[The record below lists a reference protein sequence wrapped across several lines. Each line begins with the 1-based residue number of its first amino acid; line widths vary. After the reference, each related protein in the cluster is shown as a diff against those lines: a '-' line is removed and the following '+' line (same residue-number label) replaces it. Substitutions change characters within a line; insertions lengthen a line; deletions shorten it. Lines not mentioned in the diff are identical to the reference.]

1 MTADLQ
7 PPGRRGPG
15 RGFRVL
21 VVDDEKPLAEVVARY
36 LLRDGY
42 EVTVVHD
49 GPTALQRSRGLDPDV
64 VILDLGLPGLDGLDV
79 CRGLREFSD
88 CYILMLTARAEE
100 PDTLAGLRAGADD
113 YMTKPFSPRELVAR
127 VQVMLRRPR
136 QQLAQEPPAGA
147 QLKVFGPMRIDGSAR
162 EVHLEGDRVVLTRTE
177 FDVLQALAARAGQAM
192 TRRQIIDG
200 VWGETW
206 VGDEQLVDVHVA
218 HLRRKLGDPASS
230 PHFIHT
236 VRGVGYRLDVEQ
248 ATSVSEEDR
257 E

>member
-1 MTADLQ
+1 MTTDLL

-15 RGFRVL
+15 RGYRVL

-36 LLRDGY
+36 LLQDGY

-49 GPTALQRSRGLDPDV
+49 GPTALQRSRRLDPDV

-88 CYILMLTARAEE
+88 CYIVMLTARAEE

-136 QQLAQEPPAGA
+136 HVAKAPAVGT
-147 QLKVFGPMRIDGSAR
+147 QLKVFGPMNIDGSAR
-162 EVHLEGDRVVLTRTE
+162 EVHLDGDRVVLTRTE
-177 FDVLQALAARAGQAM
+177 FDVLQALAARAGEAM

-230 PHFIHT
+230 PRFIHT

-248 ATSVSEEDR
+248 ATSR
-257 E
+257 EGRL

>member
-1 MTADLQ
+1 MTID
-7 PPGRRGPG
+7 PPPPARRGPG

-42 EVTVVHD
+42 EVTLAHD
-49 GPTALQRSRGLDPDV
+49 GSFALATAHELDPDV
-64 VILDLGLPGLDGLDV
+64 VVLDLGLPGLDGLEV

-88 CYILMLTARAEE
+88 CYIVMLTARAEE

-127 VQVMLRRPR
+127 IQVMLRRPR
-136 QQLAQEPPAGA
+136 QVT
-147 QLKVFGPMRIDGSAR
+147 KGPLPDATPLVLGPLSIDVAAR
-162 EVHLEGDRVVLTRTE
+162 EVHLAGDRAVLTRTE
-177 FDVLQALAARAGQAM
+177 FEVLAALATRAGKAM
-192 TRRQIIDG
+192 SRRQIIDT

-218 HLRRKLGDPASS
+218 HLRRKLGDPASR
-230 PHFIHT
+230 PRFIHT
-236 VRGVGYRLDVEQ
+236 VRGVGYRLDVEH
-248 ATSVSEEDR
+248 ATWLPEEGR
-257 E
+257 Q

>member
-1 MTADLQ
+1 MTADLP

-15 RGFRVL
+15 RGYRVL
-21 VVDDEKPLAEVVARY
+21 VVDDEKPLADVVARY

-42 EVTVVHD
+42 DVTVVHD
-49 GPTALQRSRGLDPDV
+49 GPAALQCSRRLDPDV
-64 VILDLGLPGLDGLDV
+64 VILDLGLPGLDGVDV

-88 CYILMLTARAEE
+88 CYIVMLTARAEE
-100 PDTLAGLRAGADD
+100 PDMLAGLRAGADD

-136 QQLAQEPPAGA
+136 QQVAKEPPAGA
-147 QLKVFGPMRIDGSAR
+147 QLYVFGPLSIDVSAR
-162 EVHLEGDRVVLTRTE
+162 EVHLDGDRAVLTRTE

-218 HLRRKLGDPASS
+218 HLRRKLGDPASG
-230 PHFIHT
+230 PRFIHT
-236 VRGVGYRLDVEQ
+236 VRGVGYRLNVGQ
-248 ATSVSEEDR
+248 VTSSPEGDL
-257 E
+257 